1 MEKGN
6 LIDKDTLIQK
16 DYLTDIASDTI
27 PAKDTVTDT
36 GPLINQG
43 AAAIRGPWISR
54 RGVWPGYQGT
64 LIGVPRW
71 MRKP

>member
-6 LIDKDTLIQK
+6 LIDKDTLIQE
-16 DYLTDIASDTI
+16 DYQIYIASDTI